1 MQIHSGLFIALV
13 QKSNNNSSS
22 TIPAYQAKQEEG
34 LYAKKDSKVL
44 MQKVMIDGKEVDLP
58 VIDVKV

>member
-1 MQIHSGLFIALV
+1 MSQEVWIVYMVHGFTDYQSGWYPKFR
-13 QKSNNNSSS
+13 NSIGE
-22 TIPAYQAKQEEG
+22 T
-34 LYAKKDSKVL
+34 YAKNDRKVL

>member
-34 LYAKKDSKVL
+34 LYAKNDSKVL
-44 MQKVMIDGKEVDLP
+44 MQKVMIDGEEVDLP